1 MKVKPTENTIM
12 LQGKATIELN
22 RKQRWD
28 AKESKIP
35 GIIMVE
41 NKPVKISLFKDEF
54 NVYFTEV

>member
-1 MKVKPTENTIM
+1 M

>member
-1 MKVKPTENTIM
+1 MKVKPKENTIM
-12 LQGKATIELN
+12 LQGKDTIELN
-22 RKQRWD
+22 RKQSWD